1 MQLWNRLAVAFFY
14 TIGLGVGGI
23 LYGSVFVGE
32 LQPLVSD
39 GGRFSYLVS
48 WLDVIVPL
56 VLVGILV
63 VVWYWVITGA
73 VQEEQ
78 TVQRRRL

>member
-14 TIGLGVGGI
+14 TVGLGVGGI
-23 LYGSVFVGE
+23 LYGSVFVDE

-39 GGRFSYLVS
+39 GGQFSFLVR